1 MTDFARARS
10 RWSNAQTAFSR
21 TATCS
26 AQTDCD
32 GANLQTPARI
42 AAGICG
48 KCEKG
53 AAKRAKPPA
62 PLKGGSEPIE

>member
-1 MTDFARARS
+1 MTAFARDRS

-21 TATCS
+21 TPTCR

-32 GANLQTPARI
+32 GANLAAPARL

-48 KCEKG
+48 ACADG
-53 AAKRAKPPA
+53 AKRRAKPPK
-62 PLKGGSEPIE
+62 PLKGGPEPIE

>member
-1 MTDFARARS
+1 MTGFARDRS

-21 TATCS
+21 TPTCR

-32 GANLQTPARI
+32 GANLSGPTRV

-48 KCEKG
+48 PCARG
-53 AAKRAKPPA
+53 AARRAKPSK

>member
-1 MTDFARARS
+1 VSDFARDRS

-21 TATCS
+21 TPTCR

-32 GANLQTPARI
+32 GANLSGAIRI

-48 KCEKG
+48 ACSKG
-53 AAKRAKPPA
+53 AARRAKPPA
-62 PLKGGSEPIE
+62 PLKGGPEPIE

>member
-1 MTDFARARS
+1 VTGFARDRS

-21 TATCS
+21 TPTCR

-32 GANLQTPARI
+32 GANLSGATRI

-48 KCEKG
+48 SCAKG
-53 AAKRAKPPA
+53 AARRAKPPA
-62 PLKGGSEPIE
+62 PLKGGPEPIE